1 MKHWFLRLSFI
12 LLCWLAFPQR
22 CPAPLIYTPGEGW
35 HYEQAGSDGGSWMRQ
50 TAKEQLDVA
59 QNAFEHQDYSTAMKA
74 ANRIVSHEK
83 WRFGDYAPRAQY
95 LLGRCHEAK
104 GQDEKAFSVY
114 EQLLKEYPKVEN
126 YDEIVTREFMIA
138 NRYLA
143 GKLFYKWGFIPY
155 RSMDGTIALYEQ
167 VIRNGPYSD
176 VAPQAQMS
184 IGLAHLSKKGLFM
197 NMPDYPEA
205 AKAFDRA
212 AQRYADKKVGAD
224 ALFEEAMAYT
234 RQASRAEYDQSI
246 AARAISTFTEFI
258 ASHPEDSR
266 INQAQKMIDSLKT
279 EQARGSFD
287 IARFYEQK
295 HKWRGALIYYNEVLL
310 KDPGSSY
317 AKLALLRIDDIIKN
331 HGAQQ

>member
-1 MKHWFLRLSFI
+1 MKRWLTRFSLF

-35 HYEQAGSDGGSWMRQ
+35 HYEQAGGEGSWIRQ

-59 QNAFEHQDYSTAMKA
+59 QTAFDKQDFSTAIKA
-74 ANRIVSHEK
+74 ANRIVSHDK

-95 LLGRCHEAK
+95 LLGRCYEAK
-104 GQDEKAFSVY
+104 GNDEKAFKVY

-126 YDEIVTREFMIA
+126 YEEIVTREFMIA

-143 GKLFYKWGFIPY
+143 GKFFRVWGYIPLY
-155 RSMDGTIALYEQ
+155 RSMDKTIVMYEK
-167 VIRNGPYSD
+167 VIKNGPYSD
-176 VAPQAQMS
+176 VAPQAQMN
-184 IGLAHLSKKGLFM
+184 IGLAHLSKKGLFV
-197 NMPDYPEA
+197 DIPE
-205 AKAFDRA
+205 
-212 AQRYADKKVGAD
+212 YEDKKVGAD

-234 RQASRAEYDQSI
+234 RQARRAEYDQSI
-246 AARAISTFTEFI
+246 AAQAISTFTEFI

-266 INQAQKMIDSLKT
+266 LNEAQKTIDSLKT
-279 EQARGSFD
+279 EQARGSYD

-295 HKWRGALIYYNEVLL
+295 RRWRGALIYYNEVLL

-331 HGAQQ
+331 HGAQP